1 MEASRWRALNT
12 LSHFFNFPQTLRT
25 PPRPSSSW
33 SEMNQ
38 IVSEAEG
45 VINSISKLV
54 LGNPDET
61 AEDSKKVE
69 DAIRGRV
76 DNDHLRHIMKCPE
89 DEKMSIQAFYN
100 GTPLPTGLCLTAND
114 WISFKKCCAGFI
126 PKELGEGRTIEFQKR
141 ERKRQM
147 DEMEKFLVQS
157 SGGTG
162 NQINEEHVFRLA
174 REWLPTISDEYQV
187 QDAVASGHFGDKS
200 INEQVGMVKMLWYA
214 GIYILMALG
223 EIEDDEMNGWI
234 IMPMALAQSLPNYR
248 GLHQG
253 AEKVE

>member
-12 LSHFFNFPQTLRT
+12 LSHFFNFPSSIGI

-76 DNDHLRHIMKCPE
+76 DNDLLRHIMKCPE

-174 REWLPTISDEYQV
+174 REWLPTISDEYLV